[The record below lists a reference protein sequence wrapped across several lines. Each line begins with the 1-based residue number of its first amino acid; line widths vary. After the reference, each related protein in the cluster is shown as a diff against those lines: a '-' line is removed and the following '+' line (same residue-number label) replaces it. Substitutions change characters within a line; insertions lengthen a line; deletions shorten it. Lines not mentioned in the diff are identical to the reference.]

1 MLIIRPVSASDI
13 DALVELASRA
23 GVGLTNLPKDRKLLD
38 KRINHSLASF
48 KNIPEHPGGEA
59 YLFVMED
66 LTTRR
71 VVGTSGIVGKVGG
84 FQPFY
89 EYKIESTLFES
100 KIINVRKE
108 IPILSLYQTHD
119 GPCEVGSLFLHPD
132 FRQSGNGRFL
142 QLCRF
147 LFLAEFP
154 HAFESTVISEF
165 RGVLDDQGR
174 SPFWDALGHHF
185 FGIDFAEADR
195 LSVVNKK
202 FIAELMPKHP
212 IYIPLLPREA
222 QDVIAKPHPESERAV
237 KNLEAE
243 GFTFAQMVDIFDAG
257 PVYSA
262 ERDQIRTVKNSHRV
276 TVAAV
281 TDAPI
286 ESPTY
291 MIATTTSDFRAT
303 RSPLTQTTEG
313 VKIPSSTA
321 WALNVR
327 PDDSVRYVEI
337 NSDNP
342 RHTPLPARGEAG

>member
-13 DALVELASRA
+13 DALVDLANRA
-23 GVGLTNLPKDRKLLD
+23 GVGLTNLPKDRKLLE
-38 KRINHSLASF
+38 KRVNHSLASF
-48 KNIPEHPGGEA
+48 KVIPEHPAGEM

-71 VVGTSGIVGKVGG
+71 VVGTSGIVAKVGG

-89 EYKIESTLFES
+89 EYKIETTLFES
-100 KIINVRKE
+100 KFINVRKE

-132 FRQSGNGRFL
+132 FRQTGNGRFL

-165 RGVLDDQGR
+165 RGVLDSQGR
-174 SPFWDALGHHF
+174 SPFWNALGQHF

-202 FIAELMPKHP
+202 FIAELMPRHP
-212 IYIPLLPREA
+212 IYIPLLPSEA
-222 QDVIAKPHPESERAV
+222 QAVIGKPHPESERAV
-237 KNLEAE
+237 KNLERE
-243 GFTFAQMVDIFDAG
+243 GFTFAHMVDIFDAG

-262 ERDQIRTVKNSHRV
+262 DREQIRTVKRSHRA
-276 TVAAV
+276 TVASV
-281 TDAPI
+281 TDSPI
-286 ESPTY
+286 DSAIH
-291 MIATTTSDFRAT
+291 MIATTTPDFRAT
-303 RSPLTQTTEG
+303 RSPLEQTAEG

-327 PDDSVRYVEI
+327 PGDVVRFVEF
-337 NSDNP
+337 
-342 RHTPLPARGEAG
+342 AGPTTV